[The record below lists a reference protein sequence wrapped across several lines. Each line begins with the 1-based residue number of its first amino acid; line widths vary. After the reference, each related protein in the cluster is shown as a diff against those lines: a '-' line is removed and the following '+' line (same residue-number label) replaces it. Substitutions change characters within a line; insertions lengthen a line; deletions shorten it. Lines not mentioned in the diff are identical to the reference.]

1 MYSSYRPITN
11 VAFLSKTLERAVSTQ
26 MMSYLIDNHLL
37 AKRLSAYRS
46 FYSTE
51 TALIRVFNDV
61 LYAIDDHQEVVLVLL
76 DLSSA
81 FHTIDHTLLLERL
94 SHRYG
99 INITIYV

>member
-81 FHTIDHTLLLERL
+81 FNFIPL
-94 SHRYG
+94 
-99 INITIYV
+99 ITRCCWKD